1 MEHIRRAFLKGAATL
16 AASVVTANAALAQEG
31 SDMKLSHSSNSAE
44 RPAPIITGVSQAEGI
59 AKFAIRANYEDL
71 TPERRERL
79 KVSVLDSLAC
89 AINALDAPPIVA
101 CLEQAKEFGGSD
113 GRCTLIGG
121 GQANVVYAAQYNT
134 AVVRYVDYMDS
145 YLGGE
150 EVCHPSDNVGS
161 ILAVCEHAGRSGKE
175 FLTALA
181 VAYQVESALTANAP
195 FMADGFDL
203 TTQLSF
209 SIAAGASKALQLDEA
224 KALAAVGICG
234 DVIPLLVVRT
244 TPISQWKS
252 LNSSQAALGSVHG
265 VFLASRGVTGPK

>member
-1 MEHIRRAFLKGAATL
+1 MKHIHRAFLKGAATL

-89 AINALDAPPIVA
+89 AINALGAPPIVA

-145 YLGGE
+145 YLAGE
-150 EVCHPSDNVGS
+150 ELCHPSDNLGS
-161 ILAVCEHAGRSGKE
+161 ILAVCEHAGRSP
-175 FLTALA
+175 
-181 VAYQVESALTANAP
+181 N
-195 FMADGFDL
+195 
-203 TTQLSF
+203 
-209 SIAAGASKALQLDEA
+209 
-224 KALAAVGICG
+224 
-234 DVIPLLVVRT
+234 
-244 TPISQWKS
+244 
-252 LNSSQAALGSVHG
+252 NSSPAVMQPALRIHS
-265 VFLASRGVTGPK
+265 FM